1 MTKKTRKTKG
11 GVDPAKATEDG
22 KAGAACSHVNKAL
35 EQTAVRRCLDK
46 GGALGVCAVCPPA
59 PAGSSEDP
67 QDGDEES
74 PLTPVWLCLKCG
86 HQGCGRYSEG
96 QHALAHYGTP
106 HSDQHCLA
114 LNLHTW
120 SVWCYA
126 CDDEVEIAKRRVL
139 AQTVAMIRKLAAPV
153 SQARGSAAAVT
164 EVGGQE
170 GAGSPSP
177 PPRGPGAG
185 PLPRAAVR
193 GLSNLGNT
201 CFFNAVTQSLA
212 QTPLLA
218 TALRDTSG
226 GALLTVQP
234 PSLGALSLTLGPA
247 GPLSSS
253 LLQVLSAMRGLGS
266 GALNPSGL
274 FGELCRRCPRF
285 KGFQQ
290 QDSQELLR
298 CLLDGVKAE
307 DVARIKTAILEA
319 LDKPT
324 SKTADEATRR
334 SVKGYGLHAVRLNAV
349 DRVFGGELIN
359 IITCDRCR
367 TIVRVAEPFLDLS
380 LPVID
385 NTASRPTSKKA
396 RAVEEEVEERGGR
409 ERGEDKVTGSRRRG
423 SSPTLPPAPQSKFQ
437 EKKAKKQARQQAKSM
452 RRQQKHQR
460 KLFPMGAETLN
471 GDPDSSTTDTT
482 VTNNIKQEDEND
494 IHVDNESAADAA
506 ATADDQDD
514 DDDGDADD
522 AADAAD
528 EDAAA
533 ADEDGAA
540 ADEDAAVI
548 EAPNLA
554 DSQRT
559 RRTVDSQR
567 PERPGHEPPG
577 VVTRSSMCAVMAQ
590 LGNLQ
595 LRDGDGGEGGEA
607 REEDDGYGEK
617 GEREVMER
625 LQEAGDDGGGSG
637 CGPAVSPEDVR
648 ISVDEV
654 TKVEEEEED
663 DEEEEPMKSSSRD
676 TRMRRRKDEAL
687 SFGSD
692 EETRLVAVAVHDPV
706 ETLAEACDVPPDRA
720 SLLGCLLRFT
730 TPEQLAGSNM
740 LLCEHCSQKAGK
752 KGRVYTE
759 GTKRILVS
767 SLPPVLTLHLKR
779 FQQAGF
785 GLQKVNR
792 RVEFEDTLDM
802 APFCIK
808 PCQAACGGRAGP
820 PGRGEKYSLYA
831 VVEHSGTMRGGHY
844 TAYVKTRPERP
855 QWPAAGP
862 GESGGSGQQQQ
873 QEGAWFYVSD
883 SHVRA
888 ASLEQVLAC
897 QAYLLFYERAGQ

>member
-1 MTKKTRKTKG
+1 MDGAEERSIRHGVVASGGFMTKKTRKTKG

-35 EQTAVRRCLDK
+35 EQTAVR
-46 GGALGVCAVCPPA
+46 
-59 PAGSSEDP
+59 SSEDP

-153 SQARGSAAAVT
+153 SQARGTRTPRMSSAAAVT

-625 LQEAGDDGGGSG
+625 LQEAGDDG
-637 CGPAVSPEDVR
+637 A
-648 ISVDEV
+648 
-654 TKVEEEEED
+654 
-663 DEEEEPMKSSSRD
+663 
-676 TRMRRRKDEAL
+676 
-687 SFGSD
+687 
-692 EETRLVAVAVHDPV
+692 RLVAVAVHDPV

-808 PCQAACGGRAGP
+808 PCQVSTCSQTKTKIPR
-820 PGRGEKYSLYA
+820 YSLYA

>member
-1 MTKKTRKTKG
+1 MDSLLLPYIR
-11 GVDPAKATEDG
+11 DPPPPPQ
-22 KAGAACSHVNKAL
+22 V
-35 EQTAVRRCLDK
+35 VRRSL
-46 GGALGVCAVCPPA
+46 
-59 PAGSSEDP
+59 
-67 QDGDEES
+67 S
-74 PLTPVWLCLKCG
+74 P
-86 HQGCGRYSEG
+86 R
-96 QHALAHYGTP
+96 
-106 HSDQHCLA
+106 
-114 LNLHTW
+114 
-120 SVWCYA
+120 
-126 CDDEVEIAKRRVL
+126 
-139 AQTVAMIRKLAAPV
+139 
-153 SQARGSAAAVT
+153 
-164 EVGGQE
+164 
-170 GAGSPSP
+170 
-177 PPRGPGAG
+177 
-185 PLPRAAVR
+185 PRAAHLAVVTAPWQVTAPQPASPLEDVASARETAVATHAAPDPAPWSGAARLVPIRLTAPCGSPFPCARR
-193 GLSNLGNT
+193 GRAP
-201 CFFNAVTQSLA
+201 C
-212 QTPLLA
+212 
-218 TALRDTSG
+218 
-226 GALLTVQP
+226 
-234 PSLGALSLTLGPA
+234 PA
-247 GPLSSS
+247 GPCRALPCPTEPFRA
-253 LLQVLSAMRGLGS
+253 LPGSAGL
-266 GALNPSGL
+266 
-274 FGELCRRCPRF
+274 CP
-285 KGFQQ
+285 
-290 QDSQELLR
+290 E
-298 CLLDGVKAE
+298 E
-307 DVARIKTAILEA
+307 EEARIKTAILEA

-460 KLFPMGAETLN
+460 KLFPMGAETLS

-514 DDDGDADD
+514 DDDDDGDADD

-533 ADEDGAA
+533 ADED
-540 ADEDAAVI
+540 
-548 EAPNLA
+548 
-554 DSQRT
+554 
-559 RRTVDSQR
+559 
-567 PERPGHEPPG
+567 
-577 VVTRSSMCAVMAQ
+577 
-590 LGNLQ
+590 
-595 LRDGDGGEGGEA
+595 
-607 REEDDGYGEK
+607 
-617 GEREVMER
+617 
-625 LQEAGDDGGGSG
+625 
-637 CGPAVSPEDVR
+637 VSPEDVR

-808 PCQAACGGRAGP
+808 PCQVSACSQTKTKIPR
-820 PGRGEKYSLYA
+820 YSLYA

-855 QWPAAGP
+855 ERPAAGP
-862 GESGGSGQQQQ
+862 GESGGSGQQQQQQ

>member
-1 MTKKTRKTKG
+1 MPG
-11 GVDPAKATEDG
+11 FA
-22 KAGAACSHVNKAL
+22 
-35 EQTAVRRCLDK
+35 
-46 GGALGVCAVCPPA
+46 
-59 PAGSSEDP
+59 
-67 QDGDEES
+67 
-74 PLTPVWLCLKCG
+74 
-86 HQGCGRYSEG
+86 
-96 QHALAHYGTP
+96 
-106 HSDQHCLA
+106 
-114 LNLHTW
+114 
-120 SVWCYA
+120 
-126 CDDEVEIAKRRVL
+126 
-139 AQTVAMIRKLAAPV
+139 
-153 SQARGSAAAVT
+153 
-164 EVGGQE
+164 
-170 GAGSPSP
+170 P
-177 PPRGPGAG
+177 PP
-185 PLPRAAVR
+185 
-193 GLSNLGNT
+193 
-201 CFFNAVTQSLA
+201 
-212 QTPLLA
+212 
-218 TALRDTSG
+218 
-226 GALLTVQP
+226 P
-234 PSLGALSLTLGPA
+234 P
-247 GPLSSS
+247 
-253 LLQVLSAMRGLGS
+253 
-266 GALNPSGL
+266 
-274 FGELCRRCPRF
+274 RCPRF

-307 DVARIKTAILEA
+307 DVARIKTAILAA
-319 LDKPT
+319 LDKPN

-334 SVKGYGLHAVRLNAV
+334 SVKGYGLHALRLNAV

-359 IITCDRCR
+359 IITCNKCR

-385 NTASRPTSKKA
+385 NVASRPTSKKA

-409 ERGEDKVTGSRRRG
+409 ERGEDEVTGSRRRG

-460 KLFPMGAETLN
+460 KLFPMGAETPS

-522 AADAAD
+522 VAADEDVADAADEDAADEDGPAAD

-533 ADEDGAA
+533 ADED
-540 ADEDAAVI
+540 AAVV

-577 VVTRSSMCAVMAQ
+577 VVTRSSMRAVMAQ

-595 LRDGDGGEGGEA
+595 LHDGDGGEGGET
-607 REEDDGYGEK
+607 REEDDGCGEK
-617 GEREVMER
+617 GEREVTER
-625 LQEAGDDGGGSG
+625 LQDAGDDGGGSG
-637 CGPAVSPEDVR
+637 CGPAVSPEDVK

-654 TKVEEEEED
+654 TKVEEEEEEED
-663 DEEEEPMKSSSRD
+663 EDEEDEEDEDEEEEPMKSSSRD

-692 EETRLVAVAVHDPV
+692 EETRLVAVAVGDPV
-706 ETLAEACDVPPDRA
+706 ETLAEPPAVPPDRA

-730 TPEQLAGSNM
+730 APEQLTGSNM
-740 LLCEHCSQKAGK
+740 LLCEHCSRKAGK

-792 RVEFEDTLDM
+792 RVEFDDTLDM

-820 PGRGEKYSLYA
+820 AGRGEKYSLYG

-855 QWPAAGP
+855 AAGP
-862 GESGGSGQQQQ
+862 GESSGPGQQQQ
-873 QEGAWFYVSD
+873 QQEGGAWFYVSD

-897 QAYLLFYERAGQ
+897 QAYLLFYERAGE